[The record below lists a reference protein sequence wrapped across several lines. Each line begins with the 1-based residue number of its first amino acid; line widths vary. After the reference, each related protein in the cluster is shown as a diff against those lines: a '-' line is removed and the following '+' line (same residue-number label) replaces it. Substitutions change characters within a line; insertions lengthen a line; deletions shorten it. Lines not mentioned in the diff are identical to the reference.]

1 MIEDVSATEPAV
13 ASNLP
18 RWRIAVIGA
27 VVVLAVAIGAV
38 LGVTLTQRA
47 SGAGLSSSAGY
58 VPADAVLYLEGNFD
72 LNDSQRADLR
82 TLIER
87 FPGADADKLLTDALA
102 QTLDDALQGAPFDY
116 SNDIAPW
123 FDGHAAVALLDLK
136 MPADAASPQGS
147 AVALFGVR
155 DQAAATAFVDKLRT
169 SLGGNATSTEV
180 RGVTVWEVAATGS
193 AMMSGSAAFAVSND
207 ELLIGTGVDAITTA
221 LDVHAGATDSLAN
234 RSEVRDLAGH
244 LPDGSVGVMTIDTEA
259 LLGEMR
265 DALASEMPGMTD
277 TYAGLLSGSG
287 TFAMASVSF
296 EADTVHLDSAAAA
309 PTGDGAISN
318 STRDLADQVP
328 ADAMFFADTSDL
340 GTRLSTVVT
349 AMQAAMSASGMDPA
363 TMQEMESA
371 LGANLSDYVSWIGD
385 GAVVAGYDGS
395 QPYAGLVLEATDP
408 SAAAQRMG
416 QLSGLV
422 QLATLDPSS
431 GVTVSTDTVAGA
443 QVTTLRIAFS
453 GAPAFSVPGGDSGLT
468 VQWAVDGDRVLI
480 GVGDRFV
487 GRVLQLDTAD
497 SLGATARFAEATG
510 RFPGANAG
518 TLFIDVAKVRD
529 ALAGMVPADAASGF
543 AEADPVLSAFDYVV
557 GDTRVESGVMVE
569 HLAVVMK

>member
-38 LGVTLTQRA
+38 LGVTLTQRGSA
-47 SGAGLSSSAGY
+47 AGLSASAGY

-102 QTLDDALQGAPFDY
+102 QTLDDALAGAPFDY
-116 SNDIAPW
+116 SNDVAPW

-136 MPADAASPQGS
+136 MPADGTSPQPS

-155 DQAAATAFVDKLRT
+155 DQAAATAFADKLRA
-169 SLGGNATSTEV
+169 SLGGNATSSEV
-180 RGVTVWEVAATGS
+180 RGVTVWQVDASGS
-193 AMMSGSAAFAVSND
+193 AMMASSAAFAVTND
-207 ELLIGTGVDAITTA
+207 QLLVGTGVDAITSA
-221 LDVHAGATDSLAN
+221 LDVHAGAADALAN

-244 LPDGSVGVMTIDTEA
+244 LPDGSVGVMTIDTA
-259 LLGEMR
+259 TLLGEMS
-265 DALASEMPGMTD
+265 DALASQMPGMTD

-296 EADTVHLDSAAAA
+296 EANAVHLDSAATA
-309 PTGDGAISN
+309 PTGDSAISN
-318 STRDLADQVP
+318 GARDLADQVP
-328 ADAMFFADTSDL
+328 ADAMFFADSGDL
-340 GTRLSTVVT
+340 GARLSTMVT

-371 LGANLSDYVSWIGD
+371 LGANLADYVSWIGD

-395 QPYAGLVLEATDP
+395 QPYFGLVLEATDP
-408 SAAAQRMG
+408 NAAAQRMG

-443 QVTTLRIAFS
+443 QVTTVRVAFN
-453 GAPAFSVPGGDSGLT
+453 GAPAFGVPGADSGL
-468 VQWAVDGDRVLI
+468 VLQWAVDGDRVLI

-487 GRVLQLDTAD
+487 SQALQLDPAD
-497 SLGATARFAEATG
+497 SLGATTRFGDATG
-510 RFPGANAG
+510 RFPGANAA
-518 TLFIDVAKVRD
+518 TLFVDLAALRD
-529 ALAGMVPADAASGF
+529 ALNANSAIGSEMDQA
-543 AEADPVLSAFDYVV
+543 LSALDYVV